1 LTFNNL
7 ITLIMLWIMLYKLLT
22 YIGII
27 LLSLLLVYVN
37 LWLVL
42 LSTGTS

>member
-1 LTFNNL
+1 
-7 ITLIMLWIMLYKLLT
+7 MLYKLST

-27 LLSLLLVYVN
+27 LLSLLLVYEN